1 MIVGS
6 NEWGATR
13 NTVDAFTFGLDL
25 DMADVT
31 LGYAS
36 RMNGDS
42 LTNGGTSM
50 WLNASKSEG
59 DWSANLLYASQ
70 TSTMADVDSEA
81 TTAMGLDLA
90 YAMMGG
96 DLNLNVT
103 YNTLSNDVIDMD
115 MNSIGATYNV
125 NESMS
130 ISASQTTYGEQGF
143 ATTASNYGMN
153 GDMKDATT
161 GEYLGNY
168 NSWNE
173 NGNLGFLNPNDKNLS
188 IGGAYNMGDFDLGV
202 TMHTITNDVDEAYER
217 NVMEMSLAYSMSDN
231 ANLSLMYATD
241 DNRND
246 AKGDET
252 YMFLTLTVTP

>member
-1 MIVGS
+1 M
-6 NEWGATR
+6 T
-13 NTVDAFTFGLDL
+13 
-25 DMADVT
+25 
-31 LGYAS
+31 
-36 RMNGDS
+36 GDS
-42 LTNGGTSM
+42 LTTGGTSM

-59 DWSANLLYASQ
+59 DWTANLLYVSQ
-70 TSTMADVDSEA
+70 TATIADVDGDA
-81 TTAMGLDLA
+81 TTAMGLDLS
-90 YAMMGG
+90 YNMMGG
-96 DLNLNVT
+96 DLALNVT

-143 ATTASNYGMN
+143 AMGGSNYGLN
-153 GDMKDATT
+153 GDMVDATT

-188 IGGAYNMGDFDLGV
+188 IGGDYNMGDFDLGV
-202 TMHTITNDVDEAYER
+202 TMHTITNDDIEAYER
-217 NVMEMSLAYSMSDN
+217 SVMEMSLGYSMSDN

-241 DNRND
+241 DNRYD
-246 AKGDET
+246 GAGEET
-252 YMFLTLTVTP
+252 FMYLTLTVTP